1 MSSKRR
7 SQAVPHRS
15 FRPAFQPN
23 RITAALLVSMGGVSA
38 AWGEANVIQVG
49 GGSYAVPDVGVIN
62 YPGTGTQV
70 KVSADGKITDITTT
84 TVRGQTGFNSFRQFQ
99 VGDGNTVNLYVPGG
113 ATALVNL
120 VHDSRVMING
130 TLNGVLADSGKIGGH
145 IIFADPHGLVVG
157 SQGVINVGSLTVS
170 TPSAQQMQQLSAVAM
185 SGTDGVGDRVA
196 EDLAAGR
203 YNDAGKVTDLS
214 SPDRG
219 KVEIKGRIEVAG
231 SVNIFGAAA
240 LVADKAL
247 VASGVDPADAVFK
260 GTVNVDGA
268 AIGQAVKS
276 EQGALRIVG
285 RESAEVSGE
294 LLALMKDSSGGGV
307 YVSAGDTL
315 EVKGTARI
323 ATAPKVT
330 DPRRANTQNGRIELT
345 GSTVNVRSGAQ
356 ISSVANSTGNGKSG
370 DIRIAAISNGAC
382 AACEGS
388 TGKLDSVDALIAEAK
403 SQPSGVLN
411 VGKGTATVLIEN
423 GAVVDA
429 SHANEGQ
436 AGNVQ
441 VSADA
446 ISKQIGGYSSAQAK
460 VTVAG
465 TLKGRDVSVQARAT
479 SSVDP
484 SLLNAFFDRAE
495 IKASIEKLKQRENW
509 SDEQVWSNIV
519 DSLLPL
525 SGLGS
530 LKDLDQLKGIGAN
543 PEDLSQLVG
552 LLPYLAVSI
561 AHADASVDIL
571 DKANLV
577 ALRDL
582 LLNAESTRKSTG
594 ETFSIPVVN
603 GFLPFNAGI
612 AFGRISGTTALDVRS
627 GARLSAVQHLDM
639 QARSD
644 NLLKVTAESTNNH
657 DAEGKPLSTVG
668 FAFAMANSDIT
679 THAQVHKGALLNTAG
694 DVSLIALTEQSLE
707 NKAQF
712 KSIGN
717 GAVGGPVLAL
727 SVLASRTEAKFD
739 ADLKGANRL
748 NVSAVNLVTK
758 QTNEAS
764 SQTGKSKLDFLK
776 FRALGTVD
784 PIKNY
789 VLSKF
794 KDVNPTQPTDSK
806 YRLAATV
813 AVATADHDA
822 TASIGSG
829 ANVDLRGDLTVTA
842 VQELREL
849 HNVSTATV
857 NGSSAGKDQNDYSL
871 SVALAIGV
879 YNQDTRALIGDGA
892 VLAADRVGVG
902 ARFEQPLSFGGFDRW
917 SSLGSVFSNLKALA
931 GWPND
936 IGGLF
941 STQYANSTGTSDKLA
956 ITGSVSVVTN
966 TVQTQAW
973 VGDNVSL
980 TARRGSD
987 AAWSSSL
994 LDRLNRRRDSNGLL
1008 LPSEQLLVDRRWN
1021 WQRVAEVGAENH
1033 LQQLAVA
1040 GNIGM
1045 LLFGTSVGTDPK
1057 VTGTQDGTAL
1067 GGSVNVQTILS
1078 EATAGIGAGT
1088 TVDAKGLNV
1097 SALQDDLVMAFSPS
1111 AGEGVSAAANGAA
1124 VANTLTSRVGASLHS
1139 SSTVNA
1145 DKLDVHAEHRLGL
1158 WTAAGGVAMGGT
1170 AGFGGGLALN
1180 VLTTTV
1186 EALVGDNRSW
1196 RPTVMGTGLSLGK
1209 TGLWKVNQLDVQAL
1223 SNGQSGAFAIAGAVA
1238 KGKDEQKDQDTST
1251 SKNGDIGKPTAE
1263 LADSFGQSI
1272 LQSLTFGV
1280 TGLTDGLNV
1289 AGGAAG
1295 KVKDVGVTVGG
1306 KLKGAWGSFTGLF
1319 KGKPAPAPAPTP
1331 GGGGPDPDPAPTP
1344 DPAPGS
1350 GSDGGGS
1357 GGDQSGKGFA
1367 IAGAGSASLNISA
1380 QKSRALVS
1388 GISLDPRSLAD
1399 GGSTVNL
1406 LALNQTHQYSGSG
1419 AGAITLAGKQKSE
1432 SSAAL
1437 SGALA
1442 FNNLLNVTEAR
1453 LQNATLTN
1461 NDALRVQSL
1470 SGGDQIAMGLGL
1482 SVATAGTDTN
1492 VAVSLSGSA
1501 GYMGNKTVAQ
1511 VIDSRVLQR
1520 AAAPGSI
1527 EVAAYD
1533 RARVMLGGGA
1543 FAGSKGN
1550 GGSVGGSV
1558 VVGVLN
1564 NTLAAEWLGSQ
1575 AEDFAR
1581 FDLSANSAARV
1592 LGGAMAAAVSTGS
1605 DSGTGAGSLVALV
1618 LNNSTTARV
1627 DGWDPTQDNNP
1638 VDLKLSSLKGGTLSV
1653 TAQSLTGA
1661 SPLDALFS
1669 AAAAGTLS
1677 ASDMDQDGNRTAAG
1691 IDVKHTSSNNLVEGG
1706 VADGTTS
1713 HDLFNG
1719 QIAGEAVMAVAG
1731 SLAASG
1737 GQAGVGGSLALVYA
1751 GSRYGASLASSL
1763 VDLSGALAV
1772 RAGHG
1777 SDVIAA
1783 AIGAAGSSA
1792 VGVSGSATAL
1802 VGRGD
1807 VSASV
1812 DMGGRTL
1819 KAASLDVSAVRSG
1832 GLYSLAGNITG
1843 SKGTASVG
1851 GALSLADLEQHA
1863 SATVGNGT
1871 YQLGG
1876 NLDVAA
1882 RMESRIISAA
1892 LSGVVSGSGVA
1903 VGGAMVFNRIA
1914 DVVTAQ
1920 LSKATVEAANL
1931 KLSTRQ
1937 PASAANI
1944 WSLAFNLAA
1953 GGGAAGVGG
1962 AVAVNLIEA
1971 QRNAELLDSK
1981 VDLTGAAT
1989 LESSFDGAIWG
2000 VGVDAAGGNTA
2011 GVGGSVVVNN
2021 IGGGDRVRVNNST
2034 LRTQGSGKALTLD
2047 AASGS
2052 GLMIAALS
2060 GSVTGGGTGAVGG
2073 ALSVNRIGINRAAQ
2087 ISGGSLV
2094 SGFSSASLAA
2104 GSSQAIYSAALAGGG
2119 GGTFSVNGSSTSN
2132 VIEGSEQATVSDSTL
2147 KVGSLSLSAARGDR
2161 TIWSLAGVGGGSG
2174 TASFGVANA
2183 NNVVLAKRIAEI
2195 SQSVVELAGSLEL
2208 KAGGAARI
2216 RSAALGGGGAGTA
2229 AVAASVAA
2237 NVIQGEERASLNGST
2252 VTGANGVKV
2261 LASEGDA
2268 DIVTL
2273 AGNVQGAGTGAGAGA
2288 IAVSTIDQQRRAQIL
2303 GSYLGAGSSAVAVT
2317 ARSGGSIYSGALSGA
2332 VGGTGGGSFSNT
2344 SNHIGMVTEALVDNS
2359 AGSAG
2364 TLGVKASD
2372 DSVIRSVAG
2381 GLAVGGTASAGLA
2394 TAVNHVGN
2402 RIEARVRGNRNAEGW
2417 TVRDLLVNAR
2427 SGAAI
2432 DTLSTSISGSGT
2444 ASVGVGASTSLLL
2457 TASKALID
2465 GGARVRADNNVVVQ
2479 AANND
2484 RVLSSGL
2491 ILSGSG
2497 TAAVSGL
2504 ATVTVVESTTEAGI
2518 SGSGTQVDALAKGDA
2533 VAVDSGVLKNAPN
2546 TGSWASAQ
2554 QFTPVLDLQTQ
2565 TEQVRGLAVRATSLQ
2580 QVGVLSNSTAVS
2592 LVPLYSGSVAALSNT
2607 NVLAGATRAWI
2618 EDVAINQGD
2627 NSAAGLAQQVSVGA
2641 FSHAFSFGGVFSAS
2655 LSLGVAAVAATLD
2668 SGVISREVE
2677 ARLSNVRLV
2686 SRGDTSVRAASTQA
2700 ASNVVV
2706 SGGGGIVGVAG
2717 GAGVLVVKGSTQAL
2731 VDRGSQLDVGAL
2743 KVSASALNQLSAN
2756 VGSVAGGAVG
2766 AGASQGFAYNQ
2777 STVRAW
2783 VGQREGNGPRTRVAS
2798 SGAVSIRA
2806 DSDTDV
2812 LGNSASAS
2820 GGAAALAGAANIV
2833 VLENTTEAGARYAD
2847 LGSDSR
2853 RLASLDIHAVDRLGA
2868 LLNAGGLGLAGGGPS
2883 LGAAANVLAA
2893 NSAVRALLIDSDT
2906 RTAGALSV
2914 TALRETN
2921 AKLFTL
2927 TAGVGGSAA
2936 LGGSLGLLLLGPG
2949 AIAQDGYDPLA
2960 ELDNGGKGTLSTA
2973 DRLGNRDVP
2982 VSEYDSVSLVDGQVV
2997 LGRAT
3002 TSAESTRAKNASQ
3015 LGSVKDRLG
3024 AGASSRHETVARVT
3038 GGNVT
3043 AGAVKVTA
3051 NDLLRSLNVAG
3062 SGQLGSI
3069 AAGGGMAFSLSNAR
3083 VSAELSPVSLS
3094 ATSLELG
3101 AHSGTLALQPGD
3113 TTSGTQALDV
3123 RSYAGAVGFGAGL
3136 GAALSIGVLNNQV
3149 EALLGGGQTY
3159 TGTLKASALE
3169 DSGVTSTAGGG
3180 AAGGLAAGVVVATAK
3195 RTGSA
3200 QLNLAGGAQLSASDM
3215 ALQGQS
3221 LGSVTADAIG
3231 AAGGLVAAGT
3241 AALAVA
3247 QDSTRV
3253 QVASG
3258 NQVRLEARS
3267 GQVLLD
3273 AQATPRAKAR
3283 AIGATLGGTLGVG
3296 ASVAVAESANR
3307 VSATLGDRN
3316 EVIGQSLSLKARLLD
3331 ASGSGYD
3338 PKTANVSAEAVAGT
3352 GALYYSANAS
3362 VATATNSS
3370 VVTAATGSD
3379 LKLPAGAVDILADSR
3394 TQQYAKALGIS
3405 AGGLALGAA
3414 VAEAKAVT
3422 LTEALLGARAMQG
3435 ALTRLDVNASGRD
3448 LNQADSTAGSGG
3460 LVAGN
3465 ASVAKTLAN
3474 GVVRARIGS
3483 GSQLNVAGALTLK
3496 ATYQG
3501 HYASQADSV
3510 NAALLGGS
3518 GALAR
3523 NQITG
3528 TSAAEIGDGA
3538 VLFAKGNLLAEASN
3552 LFASHHAGAAASGA
3566 GGGVISGQ
3574 AVVSDTDISGSARV
3588 EVGDNASLA
3597 GAQDGDWAKSL
3608 QLLASQQVLTRDYA
3622 TLSTGGGI
3630 AAGGVETSHDVTLD
3644 SQVKVGAG
3652 SSLHSLGSLA
3662 LNTYHR
3668 AGTSAE
3674 ALASTWGAAGG
3685 AGTVANST
3693 LTSTQGVSVG
3703 RNARLF
3709 ALGNVTLGAGQ
3720 DKDGRW
3726 TSSLVSDASAQS
3738 VVRGIIAIPVAR
3750 ASSLVKDTTRVT
3762 VASGSEVVA
3771 ARDITIGGFKAQ
3783 VSATADG
3790 TARGYQLGFIPVT
3803 DRDST
3808 TKTERDSQVSLEGTF
3823 IAGRYNEL
3831 LIEIDANGN
3840 LTQTA
3845 GLPIPVT
3852 FTPGFVPTA
3861 WLDAMTGM
3869 SPEVSQILRGTL
3881 SSSAVGAFG
3890 FGDMLAAGGNITV
3903 QADRV
3908 SGSASLTAKGA
3919 PRIEITNR
3927 SNNYL
3932 LIGSVLIPDQPS
3944 GRVLF
3949 TGGASEATFGGHVSR
3964 TASTQRAQVRISNTY
3979 SGGSGNSPY
3988 GPAIFLTDDIYN
4000 QGGLIH
4006 IANAN
4011 GSLGQFGTTWGQQ
4024 VLVEVPNG
4032 SMTVFSPD
4040 KYYSVGGNPL
4050 SEWKNFAAVTGSANV
4065 AIELIANA
4073 FYGSQLGDSNRGL
4086 LYQGAIYGDDS
4097 GSSIVL
4103 FGGCRPATGSVCSE
4117 SVGKSFTGQAV
4128 QFHGITNQDSW
4139 MPVVRSMALQKK
4151 AYGYNNASLQ
4161 GGSKIV
4167 GGQVGIQAKYIDIN
4181 GTISS
4186 GQQTQRSLVIDADFD
4201 NWVSQQDCRIG
4212 DACLVDIPT
4221 QYLLSTGGAVAAKF
4235 DFGTNTIQ
4243 LDDINASGGG
4253 FVYLKGGII
4262 STNNLG
4268 AIKVN
4273 NGYGQVQVT
4282 NRSSSALQL
4291 GNIETGNSS
4300 VGIVQI
4306 VDTLKAPVAG
4316 NAYATTW
4323 YVHTQGQGLA
4333 IYDNANG
4340 GNSLASA
4347 RLVST
4352 SGASSASYNPL
4363 ANARFEWTQKANLS
4377 RSISNNDPLSVSNWV
4392 WTDVAPNEHWTY
4404 STGTVV
4410 QQANDATYQQDI
4422 SGSFSNFD
4430 GRSVAYHGCGK
4441 NLGEGCNWGF
4451 IASGQH
4457 TDGDRKGELY
4467 AGWTYRYP
4475 LAASITVKHSVK
4487 ADNPFSISF
4496 VGNSSGSIDVTTG
4509 GDLYTAGRLNNAAGT
4524 TTLRAGGDI
4533 LSLKTSSL
4541 YSAHLDLQAGGA
4553 IGSDLSAF
4561 RAGLVDGGTLRATA
4575 NGSINLDLSSSAVL
4589 RTLAS
4594 QQGNLTLRA
4603 SGSLL
4608 AGISDPG
4615 QVHLQARNLVLES
4628 GEAIGGAGQALRLK
4642 VTERTQADGSV
4653 VDGRVDAS
4661 AVRDIYLDETQGD
4674 LWVGR
4679 IASSTGDVWVR
4690 VANGSLRDAN
4700 RRLAAQTLSDA
4711 QRASV
4716 WERLKLTSAL
4726 GAEDNI
4732 RVTTAT
4738 PFEQQVNAQYR
4749 EYWSLLQLGKR
4760 TAGELQLD
4768 ARGIELYRPLAE
4780 LRAGKTGLSDAE
4792 VVAQARSRLDLLED
4806 AFSRDIGADW
4816 RDAAAFRTYN
4826 EAFAFHASQAQ
4837 LDALGRDAVWT
4848 EGELRYAIDKVALG
4862 TSGGSSVGNAEPN
4875 LSGRRVTLQVA
4886 SDVGQLAN
4894 NLDIDFQDLRS
4905 GNLSAAQAA
4914 ALVVANAPGDVQL
4927 VRDANGQVTR
4937 VSVNRTLPFYVAA
4950 SEAFSADVGGHLF
4963 LQANGDLQL
4972 DAVKVGQDARLATPG
4987 SLLVAAGSSGL
4998 LRVGGDLSLL
5008 AGNGSLG
5015 NASDPSRALSLDV
5028 SGRLLAASSGQD
5040 VALRWLKGDFRIGR
5054 VLAVGDVYLEA
5065 SDGSLSDALGGLAV
5079 SGRNIRLKARDSI
5092 GAQGGA
5098 LQVQLESASGGSL
5111 SAEAGQGIWLSS
5123 EKDLSLNGLKAGGA
5137 MGVTVVGKLGA
5148 QNLSAAGDLS
5158 LGASDDLAVSDAAA
5172 LGDLRLTSLR
5182 GISLGGALKSG
5193 GLLRAS
5199 AGTDL
5204 HSLGGAQLDA
5214 GRLELTGNSLALGA
5228 DNRVK
5233 AGSLSLTSNGLLSL
5247 GARSLLDI
5255 AGQSDME
5262 GQQLRMDSGVR
5273 LLADGLIRLRS
5284 LGDMRLGQLVSRA
5297 ASGQPQFDLR
5307 AGGHLLDNGDRL
5319 VNLSAQQPGQAQLHA
5334 DGDIGE
5340 AGGALRVSLP
5350 QLDQAVAGGALYLD
5364 LDGDTRGDLL
5374 QAGTRLALHGNGLAD
5389 YRRLQAGSA
5398 LGVEVSH
5405 LVAEQVQAGGDWT
5418 LRATRA
5424 QIGTAR
5430 SEGRADLVVSQRLD
5444 ATRLG
5449 TAGRLDLR
5457 AGEAVIDRVDADGE
5471 LNLAATGLLQVN
5483 TLGGGAS
5490 GVLKAADLRLG
5501 EVTLQGVAD
5510 MSAPALQLTRL
5521 NAQRWLLN
5529 GGSAQVGDVVVT
5541 RDADLQLTGDLRLA
5555 SLNSGSD
5562 VQLHSRNANLGAVVA
5577 AGRANLLVD
5586 QRLDASRLDT
5596 AGRLDLRA
5604 GDALIDRANANGELN
5619 LAATGL
5625 LQVNSLGGGANAVL
5639 KAADLRLGEVTL
5651 QGVADMTAPAL
5662 QLTRLNAQR
5671 WLLNGGSAQVGD
5683 VAVTRDADLQLSG
5696 DLRLSSLNSG
5706 SGVRMRVGS
5715 ASRIGQLDVGGDLDL
5730 QLPGVL
5736 DLGRATVQGKALL
5749 AHSGVADTA
5758 LRYGDLTVAN
5768 SLTLTGAGDWTGGQA
5783 QVGEGIEVRVGSAD
5797 LGLLD
5802 SARGALLL
5810 RADGLFHAGALTSR
5824 AQGID
5829 LEAGRIDVGTA
5840 RAADTLRL
5848 HSRSDL
5854 SLFSGLSGSDMRL
5867 TTAAGSL
5874 GTIRFG
5880 LLTDPSAA
5888 NVLVPSHLKAG
5899 RDLLVQT
5906 DGDVF
5911 GGNAEAER
5919 ELRMLGRNLF
5929 FGRAQSLQDDIFLQ
5943 ASGAASQGHGNISGL
5958 LVEAKR
5964 DVGIVANGD
5973 LNMPTVRYGGTYSL
5987 KAGRDLTIGLGG
5999 NLDISG
6005 YAEAGRDL
6013 TFIIAGN
6020 VDLQGVTAGRN
6031 VSIESGEY
6039 INIDE
6044 AVRAGGDVR
6053 LVARS
6058 GDIRVGQ
6065 GVYSTAQPYQGQA
6078 LSGNVVLQA
6087 SGNVSAPVIEAAA
6100 GSIDVSGGHLT
6111 LGSLGASGDVSLLA
6125 RGAISVNGTSRSGGN
6140 QTWQADGQI
6149 GFNQLLAQGQAL
6161 LDSLMD
6167 VRGSLLRAGQGATVD
6182 AGRRAGG
6189 DAQADIQ
6196 LTQVEAP
6203 RLALWAGDL
6212 VRVADAGIG
6221 QRLSL
6226 QGGDIQLYGRHTGA
6240 GQLDLWVEG
6249 SGQANARRLEL
6260 ELDAADVRS
6269 PRLNAVDS
6277 RIKVSG
6283 NRVELLAAAG
6293 VDRLAL
6299 QTGSARILMDNLS
6312 PAYQGGADVQLYELD
6327 KAFRL
6332 KQDDLTSTTSAYVLH
6347 RRTTHQVLVENFSTA
6362 HAETPTGVLYQGI
6375 SAARYLDQHLSGGGV
6390 AQRLAS
6396 LLQAPAAPSTWT
6408 PNWQGAREENAV
6420 PMNLDLER
6428 WHQEGTQWQL

>member
-7 SQAVPHRS
+7 SQALPHRS

-38 AWGEANVIQVG
+38 AWGDANVIQVG
-49 GGSYAVPDVGVIN
+49 GGSYAVPDVGVVTF
-62 YPGTGTQV
+62 PGTGTQV
-70 KVSADGKITDITTT
+70 KVSTDGKITDITTT

-170 TPSAQQMQQLSAVAM
+170 TPSAQQMQQLSAVAV

-214 SPDRG
+214 SADRG
-219 KVEIKGRIEVAG
+219 KVEIKGRIEAAG

-330 DPRRANTQNGRIELT
+330 DPRRADAQNGRIELT

-411 VGKGTATVLIEN
+411 VGKGTATVLIES

-530 LKDLDQLKGIGAN
+530 LTDLDQLKGIGAN

-764 SQTGKSKLDFLK
+764 SQAGKSKLDFLK

-813 AVATADHDA
+813 AVATSDHDA

-941 STQYANSTGTSDKLA
+941 STQYANSSGTSDKLA

-966 TVQTQAW
+966 SVQTQAW

-987 AAWSSSL
+987 TGWSSSL

-1111 AGEGVSAAANGAA
+1111 AGKGVSAAANGAA
-1124 VANTLTSRVGASLHS
+1124 VANTLTAKVGASLHS

-1196 RPTVMGTGLSLGK
+1196 RPTVMGSGLSLSK

-1280 TGLTDGLNV
+1280 IGLTDGLNV
-1289 AGGAAG
+1289 ASGAAG

-1306 KLKGAWGSFTGLF
+1306 KLKGAWDGLTGLF
-1319 KGKPAPAPAPTP
+1319 KAKPAPAPAPTP

-1350 GSDGGGS
+1350 GSDGGGGDS
-1357 GGDQSGKGFA
+1357 GGSQSGKGFA

-1388 GISLDPRSLAD
+1388 GISLDPRTLAD

-1461 NDALRVQSL
+1461 NDALRVQAL

-1592 LGGAMAAAVSTGS
+1592 LGGALAAAVSTGS

-1638 VDLKLSSLKGGTLSV
+1638 VDLKLSSLKGGSLNV

-1677 ASDMDQDGNRTAAG
+1677 ASDLDQDGNRTAAG

-1751 GSRYGASLASSL
+1751 GSRYGASLANSL

-1914 DVVTAQ
+1914 DVVNAQ
-1920 LSKATVEAANL
+1920 LTKATVEAANL

-1971 QRNAELLDSK
+1971 QRNAELLDS
-1981 VDLTGAAT
+1981 VVNLTGAAT

-2034 LRTQGSGKALTLD
+2034 LRTQGTAKALTLD
-2047 AASGS
+2047 AATGS

-2073 ALSVNRIGINRAAQ
+2073 ALSVNRIGINRAAL

-2195 SQSVVELAGSLEL
+2195 SKGIVELAGSLEL

-2229 AVAASVAA
+2229 AVAPTVAA
-2237 NVIQGEERASLNGST
+2237 NVIQGEERASLSSSN
-2252 VTGANGVKV
+2252 VTGASGVRI

-2268 DIVTL
+2268 DIITL

-2303 GSYLGAGSSAVAVT
+2303 GSYLGAGSSAVEVT

-2332 VGGTGGGSFSNT
+2332 FGGTGAGSFSNT

-2359 AGSAG
+2359 AGRAG
-2364 TLGVKASD
+2364 TLSVKASD
-2372 DSVIRSVAG
+2372 DSIIRSVAG

-2417 TVRDLLVNAR
+2417 TLKDLLVSAR

-2432 DTLSTSISGSGT
+2432 DTFATSIVASST
-2444 ASVGVGASTSLLL
+2444 ASGAVGAATSMLL

-2465 GGARVRADNNVVVQ
+2465 GGAQVRADNNVAVQ

-2484 RVLSSGL
+2484 RVFSSGL
-2491 ILSGSG
+2491 LVSGSG

-2518 SGSGTQVDALAKGDA
+2518 SGSSTQVDALAQGNA
-2533 VAVDSGVLKNAPN
+2533 MTVDSGMLKNAPN

-2554 QFTPVLDLQTQ
+2554 QFTPILDLQTQ
-2565 TEQVRGLAVRATSLQ
+2565 TEQVRGLAVRAASLQ
-2580 QVGVLSNSTAVS
+2580 QVGLVSNSTAVT
-2592 LVPLYSGSVAALSNT
+2592 LMPLYSGSVAALSNT

-2618 EDVAINQGD
+2618 EDAAINRGD

-2783 VGQREGNGPRTRVAS
+2783 VGQREGNGPRTLVAS
-2798 SGAVSIRA
+2798 SGAVSIKA

-2853 RLASLDIHAVDRLGA
+2853 RLASLDINATDRLDA
-2868 LLNAGGLGLAGGGPS
+2868 LLNAGGLGGAVGGPS
-2883 LGAAANVLAA
+2883 LGAAANVLTA
-2893 NSAVRALLIDSDT
+2893 NSAVRALLIDSGT

-2921 AKLFTL
+2921 AKLSTI

-2960 ELDNGGKGTLSTA
+2960 ELDNGGNGTLSTA

-2982 VSEYDSVSLVDGQVV
+2982 VSEYDSVSLVNGQVV

-3002 TSAESTRAKNASQ
+3002 TSAESARAKNASQ

-3024 AGASSRHETVARVT
+3024 VGASSRHETVARVS

-3062 SGQLGSI
+3062 SGQFASI

-3083 VSAELSPVSLS
+3083 VAAELSPVSLS

-3101 AHSGTLALQPGD
+3101 AYSGALAPQPG
-3113 TTSGTQALDV
+3113 TTSITQALDV
-3123 RSYAGAVGFGAGL
+3123 SSYAGAVGFGAGL

-3169 DSGVTSTAGGG
+3169 DSGVNSAADGG
-3180 AAGGLAAGVVVATAK
+3180 AVGGLAAGVVVATAK

-3200 QLNLAGGAQLSASDM
+3200 QLGLAADTRLSASDI

-3221 LGSVTADAIG
+3221 LGSVKADAIG

-3253 QVASG
+3253 QVASADR
-3258 NQVRLEARS
+3258 VRLDARS

-3273 AQATPRAKAR
+3273 ARATPRATAR

-3331 ASGSGYD
+3331 SSGSGYD

-3414 VAEAKAVT
+3414 VAEAKALT

-3528 TSAAEIGDGA
+3528 VSAAEIGDGA

-3608 QLLASQQVLTRDYA
+3608 QLLASQQVFTRDYA

-3685 AGTVANST
+3685 AGTVANSN

-3726 TSSLVSDASAQS
+3726 TSSLVADASAQS

-3771 ARDITIGGFKAQ
+3771 ARDITVGGFKAQ
-3783 VSATADG
+3783 ASATADG

-3808 TKTERDSQVSLEGTF
+3808 SKAERDSQVSLDGTF

-3881 SSSAVGAFG
+3881 SSSPVGAFG

-3949 TGGASEATFGGHVSR
+3949 TGGASEAAFGGSVSR

-4032 SMTVFSPD
+4032 SMTVFTPD
-4040 KYYSVGGNPL
+4040 KYFSVGGNPL
-4050 SEWKNFAAVTGSANV
+4050 SEWKNFASVTGSANT

-4073 FYGSQLGDSNRGL
+4073 VFGNQLGDNNRGL

-4151 AYGYNNASLQ
+4151 AYGYGSANLQ
-4161 GGSKIV
+4161 AGSRIV

-4186 GQQTQRSLVIDADFD
+4186 GQQTQRSVVIDADFD
-4201 NWVSQQDCRIG
+4201 NWVSLQDCRIG
-4212 DACLVDIPT
+4212 DACVVDIPT

-4352 SGASSASYNPL
+4352 SGASSANYNPL

-4404 STGTVV
+4404 STGNVV

-4441 NLGEGCNWGF
+4441 NLGDGCNWGF
-4451 IASGQH
+4451 IASGKH
-4457 TDGDRKGELY
+4457 ANGELY

-4475 LAASITVKHSVK
+4475 LEASITVKHSVK

-4553 IGSDLSAF
+4553 IGNDLSAF

-4760 TAGELQLD
+4760 TAGELELD

-4816 RDAAAFRTYN
+4816 RNAAAFMNYN

-4837 LDALGRDAVWT
+4837 LEALGRDAVWT

-4886 SDVGQLAN
+4886 SDVGQLAS
-4894 NLDIDFQDLRS
+4894 NLDIDFQDLRA

-4963 LQANGDLQL
+4963 LQASGDLQL

-5028 SGRLLAASSGQD
+5028 AGRLLAASSGQD

-5065 SDGSLSDALGGLAV
+5065 RDGSLSDALGGLSV

-5158 LGASDDLAVSDAAA
+5158 LGASDDLSLSDAEAT
-5172 LGDLRLTSLR
+5172 GDLRLTSLR
-5182 GISLGGALKSG
+5182 GISLGGELKTA

-5214 GRLELTGNSLALGA
+5214 GRLELVGNTLALGA

-5255 AGQSDME
+5255 AGQADME
-5262 GQQLRMDSGVR
+5262 GQQLRMGSGAR

-5284 LGDMRLGQLVSRA
+5284 LGDMHLGQLVSRA

-5307 AGGHLLDNGDRL
+5307 AGGHLLDNGDHL

-5350 QLDQAVAGGALYLD
+5350 QLDQAVAGGALYLE

-5398 LGVEVSH
+5398 LGVDVSR
-5405 LVAEQVQAGGDWT
+5405 LVAEQVQAGADWT

-5424 QIGTAR
+5424 QIGTGR

-5449 TAGRLDLR
+5449 TAGRLDLN

-5490 GVLKAADLRLG
+5490 AVLKAADLRLG

-5510 MSAPALQLTRL
+5510 MTAPALQLTRL
-5521 NAQRWLLN
+5521 NAQRWLLS
-5529 GGSAQVGDVVVT
+5529 GGSAQVGDVVLT
-5541 RDADLQLTGDLRLA
+5541 RDADLQLTGDLRLS

-5562 VQLHSRNANLGAVVA
+5562 VQMHSRNANLGTLDA
-5577 AGRANLLVD
+5577 AGRANLVVD
-5586 QRLDASRLDT
+5586 QRLDASRLGT
-5596 AGRLDLRA
+5596 AGRLDLSA
-5604 GDALIDRANANGELN
+5604 GEALIDRANADGELN

-5625 LQVNSLGGGANAVL
+5625 LQVNTLGGGANAVL

-5671 WLLNGGSAQVGD
+5671 WLLSGGSAQVGD
-5683 VAVTRDADLQLSG
+5683 VVLTRDADLKLTG
-5696 DLRLSSLNSG
+5696 DLRLASLNSG
-5706 SGVRMRVGS
+5706 NGVRMRVGS

-5749 AHSGVADTA
+5749 AHSGVAGTA

-5783 QVGEGIEVRVGSAD
+5783 RVGEGIEVRVGSAD

-5810 RADGLFHAGALTSR
+5810 RADGLFHAGALTSQ

-5840 RAADTLRL
+5840 RAADSLRL

-5854 SLFSGLSGSDMRL
+5854 SLFSGLSGSDLRL
-5867 TTAAGSL
+5867 TTVAGSL

-5880 LLTDPSAA
+5880 LLTDPTAA

-5943 ASGAASQGHGNISGL
+5943 ASGAASQGHGNITGL

-5987 KAGRDLTIGLGG
+5987 KAGRDLVIGLGG

-6058 GDIRVGQ
+6058 GDIRIGQ

-6125 RGAISVNGTSRSGGN
+6125 RGAISVSGTSRSSGN

-6182 AGRRAGG
+6182 AGRRVGG
-6189 DAQADIQ
+6189 DAQADIL
-6196 LTQVEAP
+6196 LTQVQAP

-6283 NRVELLAAAG
+6283 NRVELQAAAG

-6299 QTGSARILMDNLS
+6299 QTGNARILMNNLS
-6312 PAYQGGADVQLYELD
+6312 PTYQGGADVQLYELD
-6327 KAFRL
+6327 KAFRF

-6347 RRTTHQVLVENFSTA
+6347 RRTTHQVLVENFSMA

-6375 SAARYLDQHLSGGGV
+6375 SAARYLDQQLSGELV

-6396 LLQAPAAPSTWT
+6396 LLQVPAAPSTWT

-6428 WHQEGTQWQL
+6428 WHQEGKQWQL